1 MVFLYRIEWTAPKMI
16 YAGIGLLWGFTAE
29 IHNAVLGLFILILID
44 TITGFIA
51 APYRKQKRSSS
62 RLRQF
67 VPKIITYCVAIFAA
81 FVAEKLTFPDAA
93 QGIQLAYWVAL
104 ALDGTELLSIFENLY
119 DITGLPIFYF
129 LSQLS
134 LKKISEKIGM
144 EVTENDIKKRKNDQA

>member
-67 VPKIITYCVAIFAA
+67 VPKIIPCATIFLNGIWQPQDHANIIETVKNISTLHGKNIHAICI
-81 FVAEKLTFPDAA
+81 T
-93 QGIQLAYWVAL
+93 QN
-104 ALDGTELLSIFENLY
+104 SY
-119 DITGLPIFYF
+119 DVFMQYL
-129 LSQLS
+129 
-134 LKKISEKIGM
+134 E
-144 EVTENDIKKRKNDQA
+144 A

>member
-1 MVFLYRIEWTAPKMI
+1 MFWYRIEWTVPKVV
-16 YAGIGLLWGFTAE
+16 YAAIGMVWGFTAE

-51 APYRKQKRSSS
+51 APYRKQKRSSN

-67 VPKIITYCVAIFAA
+67 VPKITTYCIAIFAA
-81 FVAEKLTFPDAA
+81 FVAEKLTFPEAA

-119 DITGLPIFYF
+119 DITGLPIFHF

-134 LKKISEKIGM
+134 LKKISEKIGV
-144 EVTENDIKKRKNDQA
+144 EVSENDIKKTKNE

>member
-1 MVFLYRIEWTAPKMI
+1 MFLYRIEWTAPKMI

-29 IHNAVLGLFILILID
+29 IHNAVLGLFILIAID
-44 TITGFIA
+44 TATGFIA
-51 APYRKQKRSSS
+51 APYRKQRRSSD

-67 VPKIITYCVAIFAA
+67 VPKIITYCIAIFAA
-81 FVAEKLTFPDAA
+81 FVAEKLTFPEAA